1 MSPRW
6 FHNLPSANIRCSRN
20 IQMTPL
26 RKVEMALRVVCRS
39 AEERHHCGVN
49 ERKRVLASDCSA

>member
-26 RKVEMALRVVCRS
+26 RKVEMALRPELSRDRC
-39 AEERHHCGVN
+39 
-49 ERKRVLASDCSA
+49 